1 MCQAPPPSLTLSCL
15 AEMLHGL
22 EAQGLQAEL
31 TGLHTARLVTSTHCD
46 VMGAHGCLDA
56 FLRLPELC
64 TYARAVKGLA
74 NVLDSSG
81 SEPMLAAA
89 AGVERLGD
97 VEGWAHLSAIE
108 LMAAVQEFQGRLG
121 SVWDAMPLLGEL
133 GNCPTLLSLVQRML
147 NEDAL
152 FLINAV
158 EEHGEAALR
167 ADTVSSFDDVR
178 QLLGPVLRG
187 EGERLPG
194 ECGLLAGF
202 RCLRERALGQGDGG
216 DTQAC
221 LHRMA
226 VRARMC
232 ALHAHALQDLYEVRR
247 RHVA

>member
-1 MCQAPPPSLTLSCL
+1 
-15 AEMLHGL
+15 
-22 EAQGLQAEL
+22 
-31 TGLHTARLVTSTHCD
+31 
-46 VMGAHGCLDA
+46 MGAHGCLDA

-74 NVLDSSG
+74 DVLDSSG
-81 SEPMLAAA
+81 SEPLLAAA

-97 VEGWAHLSAIE
+97 VEGRAHLLAIE
-108 LMAAVQEFQGRLG
+108 LMAAVQEFQGRLS

-133 GNCPTLLSLVQRML
+133 GNCPTLLALVQRML

-202 RCLRERALGQGDGG
+202 RGLRERALGQGDGG

-226 VRARMC
+226 ARARMC

-247 RHVA
+247 RQAVTCEAPHFPCPNPGSFFSPLADARCAVLCCAVLYAPHRMWLTARS